1 MAMARITG
9 GVEVDEDRGLWK
21 GAGRLK
27 GFNAPGRC
35 AADARARGAS
45 GAVWLTQQAPFRSFL
60 RRGAPDESAAGGAAG
75 AAAGPL
81 PMAAEE
87 CVHLVAARRV

>member
-1 MAMARITG
+1 VPLSPACSYDPYAPTNAEPAEPPPGENVYEKSKGLMAMARITG

-35 AADARARGAS
+35 VTDDALATATVLCG
-45 GAVWLTQQAPFRSFL
+45 
-60 RRGAPDESAAGGAAG
+60 
-75 AAAGPL
+75 
-81 PMAAEE
+81 
-87 CVHLVAARRV
+87 